1 MQMLSEGVN
10 SKHWESSLSR
20 TAPRMFRQLRST
32 WTPWSQQHG
41 VVCGHTGAW
50 QERWYHS
57 KYQKSFLNRGVFHK
71 YESVWARCLLK
82 YTPRLQSI
90 RTPSFRKK
98 AVFKIMLV
106 QCMVSSGIREGRF
119 LTRIFGG
126 SRTSST
132 GLFLS
137 IAMDM
142 FHFNNDKL

>member
-1 MQMLSEGVN
+1 MLSEGVN

-20 TAPRMFRQLRST
+20 TAPRIRQLRST
-32 WTPWSQQHG
+32 WTPWSQHG